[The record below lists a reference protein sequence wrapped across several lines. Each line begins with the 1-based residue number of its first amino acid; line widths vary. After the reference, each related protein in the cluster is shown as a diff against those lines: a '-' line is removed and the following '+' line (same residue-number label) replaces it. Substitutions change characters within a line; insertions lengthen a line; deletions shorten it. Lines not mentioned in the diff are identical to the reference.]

1 MAFQEPPLTFNGRA
15 IVGPR
20 SYFFNWPNQRAPTL
34 PPVWDD
40 LLSMSH
46 CTSVFQQS
54 TLSPSVLTVRIAFH
68 PDFSAEG
75 GATQRTVS
83 GDTTYTQQRQDG
95 GFPGA
100 YPRGFCHRK
109 GPVPGAGTHRELQL
123 SGQGCVGPCKP

>member
-1 MAFQEPPLTFNGRA
+1 MAFQEPPLTCNVRA

-20 SYFFNWPNQRAPTL
+20 SCFFNWPNQRAPTL

-54 TLSPSVLTVRIAFH
+54 TLSPSVLTVRITFH

-83 GDTTYTQQRQDG
+83 GDTTYRG
-95 GFPGA
+95 RMGA
-100 YPRGFCHRK
+100 FLVPILEFSATGRDLSQEQ
-109 GPVPGAGTHRELQL
+109 GPVGSSSCQVRAVWDLASRR
-123 SGQGCVGPCKP
+123 C